1 MLVTVNVI
9 NLLVFVLFVLLF
21 VLIGVGNG
29 IDIYLLVNLIYLN
42 LLVYIALI

>member
-9 NLLVFVLFVLLF
+9 NLLVLLLF
-21 VLIGVGNG
+21 VVVGNG

>member
-9 NLLVFVLFVLLF
+9 NLLVFVLLLF
-21 VLIGVGNG
+21 VLFIGVGNG
-29 IDIYLLVNLIYLN
+29 IDIYLLINLIYLN